1 METDPKLKEFLIFQV
16 HRNITSLYKRY
27 LNLIE
32 DIQEEH
38 VNMLNKLNSKVDQ
51 ETLKNVDYFDD
62 NKYNYLRK
70 KILDLGNET
79 VREITKNLELLNM
92 EIKKLKIEYYLI
104 ILSKKFYQPHYLFKQ
119 YKEL

>member
-1 METDPKLKEFLIFQV
+1 METDPKLKEFLLFQV

-38 VNMLNKLNSKVDQ
+38 INMLNKLNSKIDQ

-79 VREITKNLELLNM
+79 SREIIKNFDLLNI
-92 EIKKLKIEYYLI
+92 EIRNEK
-104 ILSKKFYQPHYLFKQ
+104 
-119 YKEL
+119 

>member
-1 METDPKLKEFLIFQV
+1 METDPKLKEFLLFQI

-38 VNMLNKLNSKVDQ
+38 VNMLNKLNSKIDQ
-51 ETLKNVDYFDD
+51 DTLKNVDYFDD

-79 VREITKNLELLNM
+79 SREIIKNFDLLNV
-92 EIKKLKIEYYLI
+92 EIKNEK
-104 ILSKKFYQPHYLFKQ
+104 
-119 YKEL
+119 

>member
-1 METDPKLKEFLIFQV
+1 METDPKLKEFLLFQV

-38 VNMLNKLNSKVDQ
+38 INMLNKLNNKVDQ

-79 VREITKNLELLNM
+79 SREIIKNFDLLNI
-92 EIKKLKIEYYLI
+92 EIKNEK
-104 ILSKKFYQPHYLFKQ
+104 
-119 YKEL
+119 

>member
-1 METDPKLKEFLIFQV
+1 METDPKLKEFLLFQV
-16 HRNITSLYKRY
+16 HRNIISLYKRY

-38 VNMLNKLNSKVDQ
+38 INMLNKLNNKIDQ
-51 ETLKNVDYFDD
+51 ETLKNIDYFDN

-79 VREITKNLELLNM
+79 SREIIKNFDLLNI
-92 EIKKLKIEYYLI
+92 EIRNEK
-104 ILSKKFYQPHYLFKQ
+104 
-119 YKEL
+119 

>member
-1 METDPKLKEFLIFQV
+1 METDPKLKEFLLFQI

-38 VNMLNKLNSKVDQ
+38 INMLNKLNNKIDQ
-51 ETLKNVDYFDD
+51 ETWKNLDYFDD

-79 VREITKNLELLNM
+79 SREIIKNFDLLNV
-92 EIKKLKIEYYLI
+92 EIKNEK
-104 ILSKKFYQPHYLFKQ
+104 
-119 YKEL
+119 

>member
-1 METDPKLKEFLIFQV
+1 METDPKLKEFLLFQI

-38 VNMLNKLNSKVDQ
+38 INMLNKLNNKIDQ
-51 ETLKNVDYFDD
+51 ETLKNLDYFDD

-79 VREITKNLELLNM
+79 SREIIKNFDLLNV
-92 EIKKLKIEYYLI
+92 EIKNEK
-104 ILSKKFYQPHYLFKQ
+104 
-119 YKEL
+119 

>member
-1 METDPKLKEFLIFQV
+1 METDPKLKEFLLFQV

-38 VNMLNKLNSKVDQ
+38 INMLNKLNNKVDQ

-79 VREITKNLELLNM
+79 SREIIKNFDLLNV
-92 EIKKLKIEYYLI
+92 EIRNEK
-104 ILSKKFYQPHYLFKQ
+104 
-119 YKEL
+119 

>member
-1 METDPKLKEFLIFQV
+1 METDPKLKEFLLFQI

-38 VNMLNKLNSKVDQ
+38 INMLNKLNKKIDQ
-51 ETLKNVDYFDD
+51 ETLKNIDYFVD

-79 VREITKNLELLNM
+79 SREIIKNFDLLNI
-92 EIKKLKIEYYLI
+92 EIRNEK
-104 ILSKKFYQPHYLFKQ
+104 
-119 YKEL
+119 

>member
-1 METDPKLKEFLIFQV
+1 METDPKLKEFLVFQIY
-16 HRNITSLYKRY
+16 RNITSLYKRY

-38 VNMLNKLNSKVDQ
+38 INMLNKLNSKVDQ

-70 KILDLGNET
+70 KVLDLGNET
-79 VREITKNLELLNM
+79 VREITKNLDLLNM
-92 EIKKLKIEYYLI
+92 EIKK
-104 ILSKKFYQPHYLFKQ
+104 
-119 YKEL
+119 